1 MASGLH
7 EFPDDFVVEI
17 GWCLRE
23 GKTLLKK
30 NLGLQLIHIF
40 FERPYSCVVA
50 MVKEYICFG
59 RGYTRERN

>member
-23 GKTLLKK
+23 ERTLLKK
-30 NLGLQLIHIF
+30 IWGCN
-40 FERPYSCVVA
+40 
-50 MVKEYICFG
+50 
-59 RGYTRERN
+59 